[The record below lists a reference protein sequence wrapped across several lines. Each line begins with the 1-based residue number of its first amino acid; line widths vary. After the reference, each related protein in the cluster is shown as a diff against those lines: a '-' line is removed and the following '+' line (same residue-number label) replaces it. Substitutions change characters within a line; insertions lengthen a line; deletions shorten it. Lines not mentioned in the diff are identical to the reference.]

1 MKPQNMDFD
10 FSKLSLIQNEFGA
23 HWIHIIGHIPDLI
36 KNLSIITYVLD
47 PKLNYFLETFPLLNQ
62 TVCWIDIKL

>member
-10 FSKLSLIQNEFGA
+10 FSKLSLIQNEFGV
-23 HWIHIIGHIPDLI
+23 HWIHIIGRIPNLI

-47 PKLNYFLETFPLLNQ
+47 PKLNYFLETFPFL
-62 TVCWIDIKL
+62 TKPYVG